1 MVALHQPAN
10 GNTEMVLDWHT
21 LLTRERLGK
30 SAHSSDELGRSPF
43 HKDHDRIIFSGAFR
57 RLGRKTQVHP
67 VSSND
72 HIHTRLTHSLEV
84 SCVGRSLG
92 MRVGEVLRDDLPEWC
107 SPADLGMIVQSACLA
122 HDIGNPPF
130 GHSGEDA
137 IRCWFQQAAG
147 RGWLDDMTDAQRADF
162 LNFEGNAQGFRV
174 LTQLEYHQFDGGT
187 RLTYATLGTYL
198 KYPWTSRHAEAL
210 GYKKHKFGCYQNEL
224 PLLEQIAHKLSLP
237 KAADQRWGRHPLV
250 YLMEAADDI
259 CYGLIDLEDGLE
271 MELLEYAEVEELL
284 LALVGDDIPE
294 TYRQLGPGD
303 SRRRKLA
310 ILRGKAIEHLTNAAA
325 AAFVEQQNNLL
336 RGELPGDLVEHM
348 HGPAK
353 ACVVQAK
360 AMARQKIFQ
369 DKRKTLH
376 EIGAYTTLEILL
388 NAFCG
393 AALEQHRGGT
403 PSFKNQR
410 ILDLLGRSAPS
421 PELPL
426 YQSFLRMID
435 FIAGMTDSYATEM
448 AGEMTGRS
456 SPV

>member
-1 MVALHQPAN
+1 M
-10 GNTEMVLDWHT
+10 DWHQ
-21 LLTRERLGK
+21 LLNRERLGK
-30 SAHSSDELGRSPF
+30 TAHSAEELGRSPF

-84 SCVGRSLG
+84 SCVGRSLA
-92 MRVGEVLRDDLPEWC
+92 MRVAEMIRPALPQWC
-107 SPADLGMIVQSACLA
+107 EPSDLGMIVQSACLA

-137 IRCWFQQAAG
+137 IRHWFQQAANN
-147 RGWLDDMTDAQRADF
+147 GWLDSMSEAQRQDF

-174 LTQLEYHQFDGGT
+174 LTQLEYHQFDGGM
-187 RLTYATLGTYL
+187 RLTYATLGAFS
-198 KYPWTSRHAEAL
+198 KYPWSSKYATAQ
-210 GYKKHKFGCYQNEL
+210 GYKKHKFGSYQSEM
-224 PLLEQIAHKLSLP
+224 PLLEQIANKLGIP
-237 KAADQRWGRHPLV
+237 KLGDEHWARHPLV
-250 YLMEAADDI
+250 YLVEAADDI
-259 CYGLIDLEDGLE
+259 CYGLIDLEDGIE
-271 MELLEYAEVEELL
+271 MELLQYQEVEALL
-284 LALVGDDIPE
+284 LDLVGDDLPD
-294 TYRQLGPGD
+294 TYRQLGPKD

-325 AAFVEQQNNLL
+325 HAFVEQQPALMAGTL
-336 RGELPGDLVEHM
+336 QGDLVEHM

-353 ACVVQAK
+353 TCVINAK
-360 AMARQKIFQ
+360 ALAREKIFQ

-393 AALEQHRGGT
+393 AALEQHTHGIL
-403 PSFKNQR
+403 SFKNRR
-410 ILDLLGRSAPS
+410 IFDLLGQAAPQ
-421 PELPL
+421 PDWTL
-426 YQSFLRMID
+426 YTSFMRIID
-435 FIAGMTDSYATEM
+435 FIGGMTDSYATEM
-448 AGEMTGRS
+448 AREMTGRS

>member
-1 MVALHQPAN
+1 
-10 GNTEMVLDWHT
+10 
-21 LLTRERLGK
+21 
-30 SAHSSDELGRSPF
+30 
-43 HKDHDRIIFSGAFR
+43 
-57 RLGRKTQVHP
+57 
-67 VSSND
+67 
-72 HIHTRLTHSLEV
+72 
-84 SCVGRSLG
+84 
-92 MRVGEVLRDDLPEWC
+92 
-107 SPADLGMIVQSACLA
+107 MIVQSACLA

-224 PLLEQIAHKLSLP
+224 PLLEQIAHKLNLP
-237 KAADQRWGRHPLV
+237 KVADQRWGRHPLV

>member
-1 MVALHQPAN
+1 M
-10 GNTEMVLDWHT
+10 DWQT

-30 SAHSSDELGRSPF
+30 PVHSNDELGRSAF

-84 SCVGRSLG
+84 ACVGRSLG
-92 MRVGEVLRDDLPEWC
+92 MRVGEILREELPEWC
-107 SPADLGMIVQSACLA
+107 DPSDLGVIVQSACLA

-137 IRCWFQQAAG
+137 IRNWFQQAAG
-147 RGWLDDMTDAQRADF
+147 RAWLDEMSDAERSDF
-162 LNFEGNAQGFRV
+162 LHFEGNAQGFRV

-210 GYKKHKFGCYQNEL
+210 GYKKHKFGCYQSEL
-224 PLLEQIAHKLSLP
+224 PLLEQITHKLGMPQL
-237 KAADQRWGRHPLV
+237 DDERWARHPLV

-271 MELLEYAEVEELL
+271 MELLEYSEVEALL
-284 LALVGDDIPE
+284 LGLVGDDLPD
-294 TYRQLGPGD
+294 TYRQLGPRD

-325 AAFVEQQNNLL
+325 RAFVDQQQALL
-336 RGELPGDLVEHM
+336 AGQLAGDLVEHM

-353 ACVVQAK
+353 LCVQRAK
-360 AMARQKIFQ
+360 AIAREKIFQ

-393 AALEQHRGGT
+393 AALEQYGGHT
-403 PSFKNQR
+403 PSFKNRR
-410 ILDLLGRSAPS
+410 ILDLLGRNAPD
-421 PELPL
+421 PQWPL
-426 YQSFLRMID
+426 YRAFLQVID

-448 AGEMTGRS
+448 AREMTGRS
-456 SPV
+456 SPS

>member
-1 MVALHQPAN
+1 
-10 GNTEMVLDWHT
+10 LDWHT
-21 LLTRERLGK
+21 LLNRERLGK
-30 SAHSSDELGRSPF
+30 SVHSTEELGRSPF
-43 HKDHDRIIFSGAFR
+43 HKDHDRVIFSGAFR

-92 MRVGEVLRDDLPEWC
+92 MRAGEVLRENLPEWC

-137 IRCWFQQAAG
+137 IRHWFQQAAG
-147 RGWLDDMTDAQRADF
+147 RGWLDDMDDAQRNDF

-224 PLLEQIAHKLSLP
+224 PLLEQIAHKLNLP
-237 KAADQRWGRHPLV
+237 KVADQRWGRHPLV

>member
-10 GNTEMVLDWHT
+10 GNMEMVLDWHT

-137 IRCWFQQAAG
+137 IRHWFQQAAG
-147 RGWLDDMTDAQRADF
+147 RGWLDDMDDAQRNDF

-224 PLLEQIAHKLSLP
+224 PLLEQIAHKLNLP
-237 KAADQRWGRHPLV
+237 KVADQRWGRHPLV

>member
-1 MVALHQPAN
+1 M
-10 GNTEMVLDWHT
+10 DWQT
-21 LLTRERLGK
+21 LLNRERLGK
-30 SAHSSDELGRSPF
+30 PTHSVDELGRSPF

-92 MRVGEVLRDDLPEWC
+92 MRVGEMIRDALPDWC
-107 SPADLGMIVQSACLA
+107 EPSDLGMVVQSACLA

-137 IRCWFQQAAG
+137 IRHWFQQAAG
-147 RGWLDDMTDAQRADF
+147 RGWLDAMSEAERADF
-162 LNFEGNAQGFRV
+162 LSFEGNAQGFRV

-198 KYPWTSRHAEAL
+198 KYPWTARHAEAL
-210 GYKKHKFGCYQNEL
+210 GYKKHKFGCYQSEL
-224 PLLEQIAHKLSLP
+224 PLLEQIAQKLGLP
-237 KAADQRWGRHPLV
+237 QLEEQRWGRHPLV

-271 MELLEYAEVEELL
+271 MDLLQYEEVEALL
-284 LALVGDDIPE
+284 LDLVGDDLPQ
-294 TYRQLGPGD
+294 TYRQLGPQD

-325 AAFVEQQNNLL
+325 HAFVAQQPALL
-336 RGELPGDLVEHM
+336 AGTLQGDLVEHM

-353 ACVVQAK
+353 RCVQSAK
-360 AMARQKIFQ
+360 AMAREKIFQ

-393 AALEQHRGGT
+393 AALEQQGGRT
-403 PSFKNQR
+403 PSFKHRR
-410 ILDLLGRSAPS
+410 ILDLLGHNAPEPS
-421 PELPL
+421 WPL
-426 YQSFLRMID
+426 HRSFLRMID

-448 AGEMTGRS
+448 AREMTGRS